1 MRLTYTIIFFLLASY
16 SNLLSQS
23 GNSIFDNTY
32 LHEIKINFVEQNYWE
47 ILNDNFGDPFSGQDV
62 DDKPYLSGK
71 IEIDGQIYDKV
82 GIRFKG
88 YSSFFFVQGDKKSFK
103 LDFNEF
109 VEDRKIDGLRKL
121 NLNNGVG
128 DPAFQREFVCY
139 NLLRQMGIPAPRVAF
154 AKVYI
159 NDEYWG
165 LYSLVEQIDKSFLKD
180 NYVDNNGA
188 LYKNIDWSTM
198 TYIDEN
204 ESSYPEFEKKTLES
218 EPFSDLIEL
227 IKRMNS
233 DKNSFAEDLEEVFY
247 VDDYLKILAVDIIT
261 SNWDSYHY
269 HGRNWYLYKDSTTQK
284 FHWQPWDY
292 NLALGGTFDGGD
304 PLVPSDTI
312 CTFRSKIDFVLNGG
326 NATLTVCDAEL
337 LNNASVKWFVDDVF
351 KAAGVTSIVNMP
363 NWINNIKAELTY
375 EENGAV
381 CYYDLSTDII
391 TLDDWVGCP
400 STSLSS
406 FPHDVND
413 SRVQEILFTTDCC
426 EIWDEEC
433 DDLLNNLT
441 CFPVFQTI
449 NLNIY
454 QDESEKILNKNL
466 MQIPVYQSKYKEYIC
481 NAFNLLTVEN
491 IMPSVNQNLSLIKD
505 AIQTDPNYVY
515 SYNNFRYDISEGNKT
530 SPIPSILEFINKRRE
545 DVKEQMVALNI
556 NCESQSIDLIAWN
569 EVVINE
575 LVSSNTIESGIVD
588 EKGESEDW
596 IELYNNTNK
605 DLNLDGYFMTDKKS
619 DLTKWA
625 FPSNTII
632 KANDYLIVWADEN
645 KNDGPLHTN
654 FKLSKSGEQLY
665 ISDGVMYVDS
675 LTFSSL
681 DDNESYSRIPNGTG
695 GFVKKNTT
703 FGFDNTKISSVT
715 SYNLDKIQ
723 VFPNPATDILV
734 IKHQNI
740 ITEISIYDIMGKI
753 LNTYSFINNNEAK
766 VNISNLNPGI
776 FFVEVSTN
784 DYKTIKKFIKN

>member
-753 LNTYSFINNNEAK
+753 LNTSSFINNNEAK

>member
-23 GNSIFDNTY
+23 GNSIFDNNY

-121 NLNNGVG
+121 NLNNGLG

-218 EPFSDLIEL
+218 EPFIDLIEL

-406 FPHDVND
+406 FLMM
-413 SRVQEILFTTDCC
+413 S
-426 EIWDEEC
+426 
-433 DDLLNNLT
+433 
-441 CFPVFQTI
+441 TI
-449 NLNIY
+449 REFKKFYL
-454 QDESEKILNKNL
+454 Q
-466 MQIPVYQSKYKEYIC
+466 QIAVKYGMK
-481 NAFNLLTVEN
+481 
-491 IMPSVNQNLSLIKD
+491 
-505 AIQTDPNYVY
+505 
-515 SYNNFRYDISEGNKT
+515 
-530 SPIPSILEFINKRRE
+530 
-545 DVKEQMVALNI
+545 
-556 NCESQSIDLIAWN
+556 
-569 EVVINE
+569 
-575 LVSSNTIESGIVD
+575 
-588 EKGESEDW
+588 
-596 IELYNNTNK
+596 
-605 DLNLDGYFMTDKKS
+605 
-619 DLTKWA
+619 
-625 FPSNTII
+625 
-632 KANDYLIVWADEN
+632 
-645 KNDGPLHTN
+645 
-654 FKLSKSGEQLY
+654 
-665 ISDGVMYVDS
+665 
-675 LTFSSL
+675 
-681 DDNESYSRIPNGTG
+681 
-695 GFVKKNTT
+695 
-703 FGFDNTKISSVT
+703 SVT
-715 SYNLDKIQ
+715 
-723 VFPNPATDILV
+723 
-734 IKHQNI
+734 
-740 ITEISIYDIMGKI
+740 
-753 LNTYSFINNNEAK
+753 TY
-766 VNISNLNPGI
+766 
-776 FFVEVSTN
+776 
-784 DYKTIKKFIKN
+784 

>member
-218 EPFSDLIEL
+218 EPFTDLIEL

-337 LNNASVKWFVDDVF
+337 LNNTSVKWFVDDVF

-426 EIWDEEC
+426 EVWDEEC

-466 MQIPVYQSKYKEYIC
+466 MQIPDYQSKYKEYIC
-481 NAFNLLTVEN
+481 KAFNLLTVED
-491 IMPSVNQNLSLIKD
+491 IMPFVNQNLSLIKD
-505 AIQTDPNYVY
+505 AIETDPNYVY
-515 SYNNFRYDISEGNKT
+515 SYNNFRYDISEGNST
-530 SPIPSILEFINKRRE
+530 SPIPSILEFINKRRA
-545 DVKEQMVALNI
+545 DIKEQMVALDI
-556 NCESQSIDLIAWN
+556 NCESESIDVIAWN

-703 FGFDNTKISSVT
+703 FGFDNTKTSSVT

-723 VFPNPATDILV
+723 VFPNPATDILM

-753 LNTYSFINNNEAK
+753 LNTSSFINNNEAK